1 LLARTL
7 PGDSSPFYCLELPDY
22 VTVVAETSD
31 DHIVL
36 VKQYRPAVDRITTE
50 LPSGR
55 VDPGETPEA
64 AALREL
70 EEETGY
76 TADRLLLAGVLA
88 PDPGRLCNRMWC
100 YYAKAHKMTP
110 TPPPED
116 GVESL
121 VCSAPGLMDLIGN
134 REFDCALHV
143 AALFLCVARGFLKL
157 GPLA

>member
-1 LLARTL
+1 MLARTV
-7 PGDSSPFYCLELPDY
+7 PGDSSPFYSLKLPDY
-22 VTVVAETSD
+22 VSVVAETSD

-76 TADRLLLAGVLA
+76 TANRLLLAGVLA
-88 PDPGRLCNRMWC
+88 PDTGRLCNRMWC

-110 TPPPED
+110 AH

-121 VCSAPGLMDLIGN
+121 VCSAPRLMDLIGN

-143 AALFLCVARGFLKL
+143 AALFLCAGHGFLKL

>member
-1 LLARTL
+1 LN
-7 PGDSSPFYCLELPDY
+7 LPDY
-22 VTVVAETSD
+22 VSVVAQTSGND
-31 DHIVL
+31 IIL

-76 TADRLLLAGVLA
+76 TADRVLLAGVLS
-88 PDPGRLCNRMWC
+88 PDTGRLCNRLWC
-100 YYAKAHKMTP
+100 FYVKARKMDP
-110 TPPPED
+110 VPLPEE

-121 VCSAPGLMDLIGN
+121 SCAATRLMNLIGN
-134 REFDCALHV
+134 QELDCALHV
-143 AALFLCVARGFLKL
+143 AALFLCSARGFLKL
-157 GPLA
+157 DLS